1 MNEFYESILN
11 IRKCDKKVVIEN
23 IFNIVLDELDDVTSY
38 VNNME
43 GLCKVLSNNV
53 KCRLDEEKISNK
65 IINIKDLGT
74 DVEHEFIIANFKDLD
89 NKINYILIDPTYRQF
104 LKREGKPLHF
114 DEWPS
119 TLLEESN
126 SELLESLLN
135 LGFSEINSESFK
147 NYINS
152 FGINYEFEDVILD
165 KGDIN
170 ETNFKNNKKR

>member
-11 IRKCDKKVVIEN
+11 IRKCDKEVVVKN
-23 IFNIVLDELDDVTSY
+23 IFNIVLDELADVTSY

-74 DVEHEFIIANFKDLD
+74 QVEHEFIIANFKDLD

-114 DEWPS
+114 DKWPS
-119 TLLEESN
+119 TLLDESN

>member
-11 IRKCDKKVVIEN
+11 IRKYDKKAVIEN
-23 IFNIVLDELDDVTSY
+23 IFNIVLDELDDVASY

-74 DVEHEFIIANFKDLD
+74 NVEHEFIIANFKDLD

-114 DEWPS
+114 NEWPS
-119 TLLEESN
+119 TLLDESN

-147 NYINS
+147 DYINS

-170 ETNFKNNKKR
+170 ETNFKNHKKR

>member
-11 IRKCDKKVVIEN
+11 IRKYDKENVMKN
-23 IFNIVLDELDDVTSY
+23 IFNIVLDELSDVASY
-38 VNNME
+38 VNNLE

-74 DVEHEFIIANFKDLD
+74 QVEHEFIIANFKDLD

-114 DEWPS
+114 DKWPS
-119 TLLEESN
+119 TLLDESN
-126 SELLESLLN
+126 RELLESLLN

-152 FGINYEFEDVILD
+152 FGINCEFEDVILD

>member
-11 IRKCDKKVVIEN
+11 IRKCDKEVVMKN
-23 IFNIVLDELDDVTSY
+23 IFNIVLDELTDVTSY

-65 IINIKDLGT
+65 IINIKDLGSN
-74 DVEHEFIIANFKDLD
+74 VEHEFIIANFKDLD
-89 NKINYILIDPTYRQF
+89 NKINYILIDPTYSQF
-104 LKREGKPLHF
+104 LKREGMPLHF
-114 DEWPS
+114 DEWPA
-119 TLLEESN
+119 TLLEDSN
-126 SELLESLLN
+126 SGLLESLLN

-170 ETNFKNNKKR
+170 EADFKNNKKR

>member
-1 MNEFYESILN
+1 MNELYESILN
-11 IRKCDKKVVIEN
+11 IRKYDKDVVIKN
-23 IFNIVLDELDDVTSY
+23 IFNIVLDELSDVTSY

-53 KCRLDEEKISNK
+53 KCRLDEEKINNK

-74 DVEHEFIIANFKDLD
+74 NVEHEFIVANFKDLN
-89 NKINYILIDPTYRQF
+89 NKINYVLIDPTYRQF
-104 LKREGKPLHF
+104 IKRESKPLHF
-114 DEWPS
+114 SEWPS
-119 TLLEESN
+119 TLLGESN
-126 SELLESLLN
+126 SALLESLLN

-152 FGINYEFEDVILD
+152 FGIDYEFEDVILG

-170 ETNFKNNKKR
+170 EADFKNNKKR